1 MDSPVDEPVKRNIL
15 RVALQA
21 ALAATLVVSFAGCVT
36 KEQKNRA
43 AIERFKQATAGSWT
57 SASGAELTIVPVRA
71 RMVTDE
77 AIYVERREGNN
88 VFGRLLNLE
97 VSADGKRML
106 QRALTFT
113 TEGQW
118 RNLREQPELFTA
130 LLPKDV
136 RPAGTCD
143 IQPADDQNS
152 VSYSCGGS
160 PPEKFLRRPE

>member
-1 MDSPVDEPVKRNIL
+1 MKLSTRAVLLALLAVPFAACATKEKKN
-15 RVALQA
+15 RVA
-21 ALAATLVVSFAGCVT
+21 V
-36 KEQKNRA
+36 EQ
-43 AIERFKQATAGSWT
+43 FKQTTAGEWK

-77 AIYVERREGNN
+77 AVYIERRDANG
-88 VFGRLLNLE
+88 VFGRLLNVE
-97 VSADGKRML
+97 ASKDGKKMIL
-106 QRALTFT
+106 RALTFT
-113 TEGQW
+113 QEGQW

-143 IQPADDQNS
+143 IQPSADTNS

-160 PPEKFLRRPE
+160 APEMFKRQ

>member
-1 MDSPVDEPVKRNIL
+1 MKLSTRAVLLALLAVPFAACATKEKKN
-15 RVALQA
+15 RVA
-21 ALAATLVVSFAGCVT
+21 V
-36 KEQKNRA
+36 EQ
-43 AIERFKQATAGSWT
+43 FKQTTAGEWK

-77 AIYVERREGNN
+77 AVYIERRDANG
-88 VFGRLLNLE
+88 VFGRLLNVE
-97 VSADGKRML
+97 ASKDGKKMIL
-106 QRALTFT
+106 RALTFT
-113 TEGQW
+113 QEGQW

-143 IQPADDQNS
+143 IQPSADANS

-160 PPEKFLRRPE
+160 APETFKRQ

>member
-1 MDSPVDEPVKRNIL
+1 MNRTFPFLIAVA
-15 RVALQA
+15 VALS
-21 ALAATLVVSFAGCVT
+21 LAGCVT
-36 KEQKNRA
+36 KEQKNKV
-43 AIERFKQATAGSWT
+43 AIEQFKQATSGNWV

-77 AIYVERREGNN
+77 AVYVERRDAKG
-88 VFGRLLNLE
+88 VFGRLLN
-97 VSADGKRML
+97 VSMSPDGKKVM

-113 TEGQW
+113 QEGQW

-136 RPAGTCD
+136 KPAGTCD
-143 IQPADDQNS
+143 IQVSADQNS

-160 PPEKFLRRPE
+160 APESFKRQ

>member
-1 MDSPVDEPVKRNIL
+1 MNKPL
-15 RVALQA
+15 QGTCALV
-21 ALAATLVVSFAGCVT
+21 ATLFAVSLAGCVT
-36 KEQKNRA
+36 NDVKNRA
-43 AIERFKQATAGSWT
+43 AIEQFKQSTAGTWT
-57 SASGAELTIVPVRA
+57 NGSGAELTIVPVRA

-77 AIYVERREGNN
+77 AVYVELRDANG
-88 VFGRLLNLE
+88 VFGRLLNLA
-97 VSADGKRML
+97 VAADGKKIV

-113 TEGQW
+113 QEGQW

-143 IQPADDQNS
+143 IQPAADANS

-160 PPEKFLRRPE
+160 APETFRRQ

>member
-1 MDSPVDEPVKRNIL
+1 MTFPR
-15 RVALQA
+15 RTAALLSLLVF
-21 ALAATLVVSFAGCVT
+21 ALAACVT
-36 KEQKNRA
+36 QEVKNRA
-43 AIERFKQATAGSWT
+43 TLEEFKQASAGTWQ

-77 AIYVERREGNN
+77 AVYVERRDDNG
-88 VFGRLLNLE
+88 VVGRLLNLQI
-97 VSADGKRML
+97 APDGKTIV

-113 TEGQW
+113 QEGQW

-143 IQPADDQNS
+143 IRVSADQNS
-152 VSYSCGGS
+152 VTYSCGGS
-160 PPEKFLRRPE
+160 PPEAFTRK

>member
-1 MDSPVDEPVKRNIL
+1 MMNPGSFAIRL
-15 RVALQA
+15 ALAA
-21 ALAATLVVSFAGCVT
+21 ALAATLAGCVT
-36 KEQKNRA
+36 REQKSRR
-43 AIERFKQATAGSWT
+43 AIEEFKQATSGTWQ

-77 AIYVERREGNN
+77 AVYIERRDANG

-97 VSADGKRML
+97 LAADGKKIV

-113 TEGQW
+113 QEGQW
-118 RNLREQPELFTA
+118 RNLREQPEMFTA

-143 IQPADDQNS
+143 IQASADQNC

-160 PPEKFLRRPE
+160 EPEFFRRQ

>member
-1 MDSPVDEPVKRNIL
+1 MIRSAHLLSVVF
-15 RVALQA
+15 ALS
-21 ALAATLVVSFAGCVT
+21 LAACQTQEV
-36 KEQKNRA
+36 KNRA
-43 AIERFKQATAGSWT
+43 AIEKFKQATAGEWR

-77 AIYVERREGNN
+77 AIYVERRDAGT

-97 VSADGKRML
+97 LSGKSGKMV

-113 TEGQW
+113 QENQW

-143 IQPADDQNS
+143 IQVSPDANS

-160 PPEKFLRRPE
+160 APEEFKRK